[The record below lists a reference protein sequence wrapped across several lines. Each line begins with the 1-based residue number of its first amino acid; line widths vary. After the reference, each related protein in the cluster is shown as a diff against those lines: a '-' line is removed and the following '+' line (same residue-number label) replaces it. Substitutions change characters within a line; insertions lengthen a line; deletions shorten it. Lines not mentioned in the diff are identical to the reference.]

1 MSTAE
6 KNVTSRVSSK
16 VFFTDENP
24 RVGCFMNLNAAKQT
38 KHSERIIVVPK
49 YNFLRRGATKIS
61 VS

>member
-49 YNFLRRGATKIS
+49 TIS
-61 VS
+61 